1 MRRAEAIFAMTACV
15 MIAAGGCFLSPGGC
29 DYEHRSIELAGTLEP
44 VGPGAS
50 AVGATL
56 TLNETRGD
64 DPDFRTFHV
73 EFTGTL
79 AGTMES
85 AELRDAATST
95 VLAAFAG
102 GTGWSSNVDIG
113 PTPTQEQVALL
124 AGAGR
129 LQLRLV
135 SAPSTNPVLE
145 GLLAVTSRTDW
156 SHPRCD

>member
-1 MRRAEAIFAMTACV
+1 MRRDAMTAALLV
-15 MIAAGGCFLSPGGC
+15 IATTGCFLSPGGC
-29 DYEHRSIELAGTLEP
+29 DFEHRSIEFAGTLTP
-44 VGPGAS
+44 VATEAE

-56 TLNETRGD
+56 MLNETRGD

-85 AELRDAATST
+85 AVLRDVATGA
-95 VLAAFAG
+95 VLAIFAG
-102 GTGWSSNVDIG
+102 GAGWSSNVDVG
-113 PTPTQEQVALL
+113 PSPTQEQLGWL
-124 AGAGR
+124 ADEGR
-129 LQLRLV
+129 LQLRRV
-135 SAPSTNPVLE
+135 SAPATIPAFE

>member
-1 MRRAEAIFAMTACV
+1 MRRANALVATTACV
-15 MIAAGGCFLSPGGC
+15 MIAAGGCFLSPGDC
-29 DYEHRSIELAGTLEP
+29 DYEHRSIELAGSLVP
-44 VGPGAS
+44 VGPGAT

-85 AELRDAATST
+85 ADVRDVATGA

-102 GTGWSSNVDIG
+102 GTGWSSNLDVG

-135 SAPSTNPVLE
+135 SSPSTIPVLE

>member
-1 MRRAEAIFAMTACV
+1 MPGANAMLSVTTCV
-15 MIAAGGCFLSPGGC
+15 EIAAGGCFLSPGGC
-29 DYEHRSIELAGTLEP
+29 DYEHRSIELAGTLVP
-44 VGPGAS
+44 VGPGAT
-50 AVGATL
+50 AVGATIA
-56 TLNETRGD
+56 LNETRGA
-64 DPDFRTFHV
+64 DPDFRTLHV

-85 AELRDAATST
+85 AELRDVATGT

-102 GTGWSSNVDIG
+102 GTGWSSNLDIG

-129 LQLRLV
+129 LQLRLE
-135 SAPSTNPVLE
+135 SAPSTIPALE

>member
-1 MRRAEAIFAMTACV
+1 MRRANALVATAACV
-15 MIAAGGCFLSPGGC
+15 MIAAGGCFLSPGDC
-29 DYEHRSIELAGTLEP
+29 DYEHRSIELAGTLVP
-44 VGPGAS
+44 VGPGAT

-79 AGTMES
+79 AGTMEF
-85 AELRDAATST
+85 ADVRDVATGA
-95 VLAAFAG
+95 VLAVFAG

-135 SAPSTNPVLE
+135 SSPSTIPVLE